1 MNGASIPEREARNGT
16 IDGPA
21 AAFLLGRVAARDE
34 QAFAMIHR
42 AMGRRVYAYALRLV
56 RSHEEAEEVVSDTM
70 FEVWKN
76 AHRFDGRS
84 RFSTWVLGIA
94 RHRALD
100 RLRSPLRAMD
110 AVKVALDE
118 SMPGDETAAF
128 DMITATER
136 AVVVRD
142 CLDKLSGVHREC
154 LHLVFNEG
162 ASLADVA
169 TVQGCPLN
177 TVKTRLFHARQKLRL
192 CLRVLRRAEAS
203 VRVLTASSA

>member
-1 MNGASIPEREARNGT
+1 MKEVAIPEREPRSGNF
-16 IDGPA
+16 DGPA
-21 AAFLLGRVAARDE
+21 SAFLLGRVVARDE

-42 AMGRRVYAYALRLV
+42 ALGRRVYAYALRLV

-100 RLRSPLRAMD
+100 RLRAIN
-110 AVKVALDE
+110 AANVALDD
-118 SMPGDETAAF
+118 SIPSDDVAAF
-128 DMITATER
+128 DMIDATER
-136 AVVVRD
+136 FAVVRD

-162 ASLADVA
+162 VSLADVA

-177 TVKTRLFHARQKLRL
+177 TVKTRLFHARQKLRA
-192 CLRVLRRAEAS
+192 CLLVLRRTEVS
-203 VRVLTASSA
+203 PRELTAKRA